1 MPNKTNKK
9 SRKSMKKRSMK
20 KKSSCFGMFG
30 GDGAADY
37 ATRVFGGPSQQV
49 AVGAGSNAIKILND
63 PSKIGVAEPM
73 KGGSNLSPAD
83 FANSNNGGDSYTKS
97 VYGDMSQQS
106 ANASRGNEIAIINNP
121 SNYQQMK
128 GGMNI
133 LRNGEGIEVPNDYVL
148 AEGEYIIPEDNSETF
163 IDENVPDDVVYEE
176 PPYDT
181 SIDEN
186 VPDDVVYEEPPI
198 STPLPVEVPPPEPTS
213 SNSFFSSILNF
224 FKQPQVVAEKVVV
237 EEKKQSGGKSVKK
250 YTPAVL
256 LYANPLYKNKKGKT
270 QRKRKMR
277 STKK

>member
-176 PPYDT
+176 PP
-181 SIDEN
+181 
-186 VPDDVVYEEPPI
+186 I

>member
-9 SRKSMKKRSMK
+9 SRKSMRKKSMK
-20 KKSSCFGMFG
+20 KTSSCFGMFG
-30 GDGAADY
+30 GDGAADN

-63 PSKIGVAEPM
+63 ANNFGVAEPM

-83 FANSNNGGDSYTKS
+83 FAISNNGGDSYTKS

-121 SNYQQMK
+121 SDYQQMK
-128 GGMNI
+128 GGMKI
-133 LRNGEGIEVPNDYVL
+133 LRNGDELEVSNDYVL
-148 AEGEYIIPEDNSETF
+148 AEGETIIPENSSETT
-163 IDENVPDDVVYEE
+163 VYEE
-176 PPYDT
+176 PLSSSSTIQPLT
-181 SIDEN
+181 
-186 VPDDVVYEEPPI
+186 I
-198 STPLPVEVPPPEPTS
+198 STPNPVLAPQPAS
-213 SNSFFSSILNF
+213 SSFLSNISNF
-224 FKQPQVVAEKVVV
+224 FNPNTKQSEVVAEKVVV
-237 EEKKQSGGKSVKK
+237 EEKKQSGGKSFKK

-256 LYANPLYKNKKGKT
+256 LYANPLYKIKKGKT